1 MGKSMISRPSIR
13 DILDSIVPD
22 LEKFYN
28 REKAAGNR
36 NFDEPYD
43 DLKAGIL
50 NDILTGNI
58 TSDSLQR
65 KSYAHIS
72 QCNRKKKRWAS
83 TFRSAMQQYKLS
95 SPKNPLHDLS
105 EDYESSSESAR
116 ERKYGDKSLNEVI
129 GEYMEKVD
137 AWAEESVKDGSWLI
151 LYPQI
156 DTLTPKKRYD
166 ALCSDLETG
175 IYNGIREKFG
185 ENMDVDA
192 ALQVYIRD
200 IDDSGPIFAN
210 TSRKKYPVSPEDG
223 ILSIVPVSEDGT
235 TKMVITVGTDVIL
248 NSKNLSSMSVL
259 DSKDQDL
266 FLYIIQKAASGKSFA
281 SPEQIL
287 ETAELGRVL
296 AGTSNTNARI
306 YSDVEARIFKL
317 VTLGYA
323 LYKDNPDGTRTQ
335 YGAINFLSSAFAE
348 TDSSGKKIMRITL
361 SPMVQDAI
369 INNRL
374 RKFPK
379 DTYDM
384 IESPLGKAIFTK
396 IQRDRVKAHLNS
408 EGNQGD
414 CFTYY
419 DKSAMMRYINSAS
432 MPKRQLTKEFRAV
445 INEYYE
451 KKIFVKKM
459 EYDSIGEILKV
470 IFFPLSEDEIKDL
483 NNMGFEDEN
492 VIDMN

>member
-1 MGKSMISRPSIR
+1 MSSSMISRPTIR
-13 DILDSIVPD
+13 DILDSIGPE
-22 LEKFYN
+22 LETFYN
-28 REKAAGNR
+28 KEKALENP
-36 NFDEPYD
+36 NFLESYEDM
-43 DLKAGIL
+43 KAGLL
-50 NDILTGNI
+50 NDVLTGNVNAE
-58 TSDSLQR
+58 SLQR
-65 KSYAHIS
+65 KSYTHIS
-72 QCNRKKKRWAS
+72 QCNRKKKRWAG

-95 SPKNPLHDLS
+95 SPKNPLHELS

-116 ERKYGDKSLNEVI
+116 GKKYGDKSLDEVI
-129 GEYMEKVD
+129 NKYMEKVD

-156 DTLTPKKRYD
+156 ETLTSKKRYD
-166 ALCSDLETG
+166 ALCADIETG

-185 ENMDVDA
+185 ESMDVDA
-192 ALQVYIRD
+192 ALQVYIRE
-200 IDDSGPIFAN
+200 IDSGPIFAN
-210 TSRKKYPVSPEDG
+210 TSRKKFPVSSDDG

-281 SPEQIL
+281 SPEQVID
-287 ETAELGRVL
+287 TAELGKVL
-296 AGTSNTNARI
+296 SGKNNTNARI
-306 YSDVEARIFKL
+306 YSEVENRIFKL

-335 YGAINFLSSAFAE
+335 YGAINFLSSAFAD
-348 TDSSGKKIMRITL
+348 TDISGKKIMRITL

-384 IESPLGKAIFTK
+384 IESPLGKAVFTK
-396 IQRDRVKAHLNS
+396 LQRDRVKAHLNLK
-408 EGNQGD
+408 EGQGE
-414 CFTYY
+414 CSAYY
-419 DKSAMMRYINSAS
+419 DKSAMMRYINSQAL
-432 MPKRQLTKEFRAV
+432 PKRQLTREFRAV
-445 INEYYE
+445 INEYRD
-451 KKIFVKKM
+451 KKIFVKST
-459 EYDSIGEILKV
+459 EYDSIGEVMKV
-470 IFFPLSEDEIKDL
+470 TFFPLSEDEIKDL
-483 NNMGFEDEN
+483 TNMGFDDGN

>member
-151 LYPQI
+151 
-156 DTLTPKKRYD
+156 
-166 ALCSDLETG
+166 
-175 IYNGIREKFG
+175 
-185 ENMDVDA
+185 
-192 ALQVYIRD
+192 
-200 IDDSGPIFAN
+200 
-210 TSRKKYPVSPEDG
+210 
-223 ILSIVPVSEDGT
+223 
-235 TKMVITVGTDVIL
+235 
-248 NSKNLSSMSVL
+248 
-259 DSKDQDL
+259 
-266 FLYIIQKAASGKSFA
+266 
-281 SPEQIL
+281 
-287 ETAELGRVL
+287 
-296 AGTSNTNARI
+296 
-306 YSDVEARIFKL
+306 
-317 VTLGYA
+317 
-323 LYKDNPDGTRTQ
+323 
-335 YGAINFLSSAFAE
+335 
-348 TDSSGKKIMRITL
+348 
-361 SPMVQDAI
+361 
-369 INNRL
+369 
-374 RKFPK
+374 
-379 DTYDM
+379 
-384 IESPLGKAIFTK
+384 
-396 IQRDRVKAHLNS
+396 
-408 EGNQGD
+408 
-414 CFTYY
+414 
-419 DKSAMMRYINSAS
+419 
-432 MPKRQLTKEFRAV
+432 
-445 INEYYE
+445 
-451 KKIFVKKM
+451 
-459 EYDSIGEILKV
+459 
-470 IFFPLSEDEIKDL
+470 
-483 NNMGFEDEN
+483 
-492 VIDMN
+492 